1 MKPKILTIKIKMEL
15 RNRTSNPKFTTLM
28 LIQLESTVLS
38 ATQYRKLIKKLNLMI
53 TKVLTTQN
61 IPYEYRILLQPNKK
75 WLKNW
80 FKFLTFFF
88 FGFLS
93 NSAKKK
99 VWKAN
104 HKGRLSRQ
112 SPANYNQRLILKIP
126 IFYPEFLSVK
136 NSTVWSKIS

>member
-75 WLKNW
+75 
-80 FKFLTFFF
+80 
-88 FGFLS
+88 
-93 NSAKKK
+93 
-99 VWKAN
+99 
-104 HKGRLSRQ
+104 
-112 SPANYNQRLILKIP
+112 
-126 IFYPEFLSVK
+126 
-136 NSTVWSKIS
+136 